1 MTETM
6 ITIPNLVETVG
17 MLAGLLTTTAFRPQA
32 FKFRHGKPARGVSL
46 MMFACFC
53 TGIALNVING
63 FTPGAFPVILA
74 NVLTLCIAAAILVFK
89 TRYG

>member
-6 ITIPNLVETVG
+6 ITIPNLVGTVG

-32 FKFRHGKPARGVSL
+32 FKFWHGKSASGVSL
-46 MMFACFC
+46 TMFACFC
-53 TGIALNVING
+53 TGVALSAING
-63 FTPGAFPVILA
+63 FMPGAFPVILA